1 MAAEQAQPG
10 NSDREHTNQ
19 GDIVLRLSHARSRLA
34 SFRAVSPQQTSP
46 GTPNL
51 WNGDLA
57 TLEDYLL
64 SSQSGSHRGLGTFLG
79 VFVPCTATTF
89 GVVVFM
95 RLGFVVGHAGVWL
108 ALLFVFGA
116 FLLCLLTTLSL
127 CALISTD
134 GCPDSPETA
143 GTTDGPR
150 GTRLETAGTA
160 TGVDP
165 GVYSALRKRVGP
177 ELGAALGT
185 AFFAAFTADVAFYI
199 TGFSEAFCAAFGVG
213 SHGRADDADATQV
226 FPWNAPGTWV
236 ETAVSSGVLLLLA
249 LVCARGVEFSAQ
261 VSALS
266 LAAILGILLLA
277 LVCLLVPTA
286 DAQSGLT
293 QFSAETFA
301 NNSWPA
307 MSLSGGASEGFSAT
321 LLFALTFP
329 GFTGFLAGSNLSA
342 DLRTPT
348 RSIVR
353 LATPA
358 ASITPAAPVAPAA
371 RLHTRLQVRGTL
383 GSLGFVFV
391 VYAALVLTL
400 AASVRRDVL
409 QTNLNVLS
417 TVVEGSVHAPLG
429 YAGVACATLSSALS
443 YLLGAPRVL
452 QAVARDAGWARLRPL
467 AARPLRALAL
477 TWAAV
482 QLILLTGTVDLLA
495 PAVSGV
501 FLLAFVLINLVC
513 FVASVS
519 KADFAPSFRLY
530 SNWSALAGTVL
541 SLAAMLGA
549 LSTSTALCGALSV
562 LLLLLLLW
570 CRRPLVQLLTEGRWS
585 FGPGGP
591 AAAPRGRGLTLDAA
605 GHPEADGALEDRLL
619 RAKAYVHDAMQSRFR
634 GEHWTVGD
642 ASRPRAMYTLKRLSW
657 LRVLNLGVY
666 MGLSF
671 FEQPSWCYGQE
682 GCPLHPQTALTFG
695 LPVLPVW
702 GSQLVESVCVF
713 GFLVEMR
720 LKVGHMSS
728 RLFFAS
734 PWHVIQL
741 GILALNAAGIVTS
754 LLSPATAPFLN
765 PMLRPLL
772 FVAMSRSVRRSF
784 GSFLLVLPAVSDA
797 LLLVL
802 LLLGFFAA
810 TGVLLFSAERAGSPF
825 ETVPRALINLFVLL
839 TAANFPD
846 VMLPAYQE
854 NRLAAL
860 FFVAFLIL
868 GLFLLTNLIL
878 AAVFRKYKSE
888 LLAGA
893 ERARGEREQAMA
905 AAFRLLDLNSNGFVT
920 LQDFSLLLQSVQR
933 PVFSLLSG
941 EASSAFD
948 VALTQAKLQRML
960 CADAAMPV
968 RGLGVEAFTECLL
981 ALQEAP
987 KPRASVFGDDN
998 DSDDDSGG
1006 GGGGGGGG
1014 DSGGGGDGSGT
1025 SPCSCCGST
1034 SGHSVAPLVAA
1045 GVGGGGGGGSGSGG
1059 GSGGNGRADVESGEG
1074 RRGSGVCSS
1083 GSSWP
1088 QASPAEGAQG
1098 ESRQRAGLE
1107 TPRNC
1112 LARLAA
1118 IWSRRRRLR
1127 QRVRR
1132 GLRSVWAERLV
1143 DTVII
1148 ADAAVLLF
1156 EVQLL
1161 AQRHA
1166 DAGDAAY
1173 LQALESPGWKVFDT
1187 LYAGELGLK
1196 LWCFG
1201 TLPYRRTVQ
1210 YAYAGAT
1217 TVLSAGADLSLA
1229 AAHDFG
1235 QPSEQMQRA
1244 VYCLRALRM
1253 LRLLASVER
1262 FNAIYRHFVRLLP
1275 AFSALFGALWAL
1287 FYVYAQLGIVIF
1299 GGRIRTD
1306 VAGQPNV
1313 AYALNNFNDFG
1324 SALVTLFELLVV
1336 NNWNVIMDQAVAVSN
1351 DWARIYFV
1359 SWFILAVMVMSNLIV
1374 AHILDGILI
1383 EEETPP
1389 APESHEEAEAPASPT
1404 VSLRASTASV
1414 SQPRNLD

>member
-1 MAAEQAQPG
+1 MASEQAQPG
-10 NSDREHTNQ
+10 DSDREHTNQ
-19 GDIVLRLSHARSRLA
+19 GDIILRLSHARSRLA
-34 SFRAVSPQQTSP
+34 SFRAGSPQQTLS
-46 GTPNL
+46 GTPTA

-64 SSQSGSHRGLGTFLG
+64 SSQSGSNRGLGTFLG

-95 RLGFVVGHAGVWL
+95 RLGFVVGHAGAWL

-127 CALISTD
+127 CALISSTD
-134 GCPDSPETA
+134 GCPDEPQTA
-143 GTTDGPR
+143 GTADGPSGMR
-150 GTRLETAGTA
+150 SETAGTA
-160 TGVDP
+160 AGGDP
-165 GVYSALRKRVGP
+165 GVYSALRRRVGP

-199 TGFSEAFCAAFGVG
+199 TGFSEAFCAAFGIG
-213 SHGRADDADATQV
+213 SSHDQADDVDATQV

-249 LVCARGVEFSAQ
+249 LVCARGVRFSAQ

-307 MSLSGGASEGFSAT
+307 TSLSGGASEGFSAT

-353 LATPA
+353 
-358 ASITPAAPVAPAA
+358 
-371 RLHTRLQVRGTL
+371 GTL
-383 GSLGFVFV
+383 GSLVFVFV
-391 VYAALVLTL
+391 VYAALVLAL
-400 AASVRRDVL
+400 AASVQRDVL

-530 SNWSALAGTVL
+530 SSWSALAGTVL

-570 CRRPLVQLLTEGRWS
+570 CRRPLVRLLREGRWS
-585 FGPGGP
+585 VGPGGP
-591 AAAPRGRGLTLDAA
+591 AAATRSRGLTLDAA

-619 RAKAYVHDAMQSRFR
+619 RAKAYVHDALQSRFR

-713 GFLVEMR
+713 GFLLEMR
-720 LKVGHMSS
+720 LKVSHMSS

-754 LLSPATAPFLN
+754 LLSPTTAPFLN

-810 TGVLLFSAERAGSPF
+810 TGVLLFSAEGPGSPF

-998 DSDDDSGG
+998 DSDD
-1006 GGGGGGGG
+1006 GGGGG
-1014 DSGGGGDGSGT
+1014 DGSGGGGDGSRGGDRGGGTDGGGGGGNGSDHHSSGT
-1025 SPCSCCGST
+1025 SPCSCRGST

-1045 GVGGGGGGGSGSGG
+1045 GVGGGSGSGSGSGG
-1059 GSGGNGRADVESGEG
+1059 GSGGNGRADVESCD
-1074 RRGSGVCSS
+1074 GS
-1083 GSSWP
+1083 
-1088 QASPAEGAQG
+1088 
-1098 ESRQRAGLE
+1098 RAGLE
-1107 TPRNC
+1107 APRGC

-1132 GLRSVWAERLV
+1132 GLRSMWAERLV
-1143 DTVII
+1143 DMVIV

-1161 AQRHA
+1161 ARRHA
-1166 DAGDAAY
+1166 DTADAAY

-1201 TLPYRRTVQ
+1201 TLPYRRTVR

-1217 TVLSAGADLSLA
+1217 TVLSLGADLSLA
-1229 AAHDFG
+1229 VAHDFG

-1262 FNAIYRHFVRLLP
+1262 FNAIFRHFVRLLP

-1306 VAGQPNV
+1306 MAGQPNV

-1336 NNWNVIMDQAVAVSN
+1336 NNWNVIMCEAVAVSN
-1351 DWARIYFV
+1351 DWARVYFI

-1383 EEETPP
+1383 EEETPLDGP
-1389 APESHEEAEAPASPT
+1389 AVMPGRAGSGEEREAPII
-1404 VSLRASTASV
+1404 SLRASTASV
-1414 SQPRNLD
+1414 SQPRTQQVAPD

>member
-1 MAAEQAQPG
+1 MASEQAQPG
-10 NSDREHTNQ
+10 SSDRERTNQ
-19 GDIVLRLSHARSRLA
+19 GDIILRLSHARSRLA
-34 SFRAVSPQQTSP
+34 SFRAGSPQQTPPS
-46 GTPNL
+46 TPNMHAQRV
-51 WNGDLA
+51 WNGDLT
-57 TLEDYLL
+57 TLEDFLL

-127 CALISTD
+127 CALISSTG
-134 GCPDSPETA
+134 GCSDEPETA
-143 GTTDGPR
+143 GAASGPS
-150 GTRLETAGTA
+150 GSRLETAGRA
-160 TGVDP
+160 SGVDP
-165 GVYSALRKRVGP
+165 GVYSALRNRVGP

-185 AFFAAFTADVAFYI
+185 SFFAAFTTDVAFYI
-199 TGFSEAFCAAFGVG
+199 TGFSEAFCAALGVG

-236 ETAVSSGVLLLLA
+236 ETAVSSGVLLLLV

-261 VSALS
+261 VSAVS
-266 LAAILGILLLA
+266 LAVILGILLLA
-277 LVCLLVPTA
+277 LVCLLMPTA

-293 QFSAETFA
+293 QLSAVTFA

-307 MSLSGGASEGFSAT
+307 SLSGGASEGFSAT

-348 RSIVR
+348 RSIVSLPR
-353 LATPA
+353 PLHLLPPSHLTRPPR
-358 ASITPAAPVAPAA
+358 PAAP
-371 RLHTRLQVRGTL
+371 LNTRSQVRGTL
-383 GSLGFVFV
+383 GSLVFVFV
-391 VYAALVLTL
+391 AYAALVLCL
-400 AASVRRDVL
+400 AASVQRDVL

-452 QAVARDAGWARLRPL
+452 QAVARDAGWARLHPL

-477 TWAAV
+477 TWAVV

-530 SNWSALAGTVL
+530 SSWSALAGTVL
-541 SLAAMLGA
+541 SLATMLMA
-549 LSTSTALCGALSV
+549 LSTSIALCGALSV

-570 CRRPLVQLLTEGRWS
+570 CRRPLMRLLRDGRWS
-585 FGPGGP
+585 FGP
-591 AAAPRGRGLTLDAA
+591 RMTLDAA
-605 GHPEADGALEDRLL
+605 GHPEADSALEDRLL

-702 GSQLVESVCVF
+702 GSQLVESMCVL
-713 GFLVEMR
+713 GFLLEMR

-741 GILALNAAGIVTS
+741 GILSLNAAGIVTS

-810 TGVLLFSAERAGSPF
+810 TGVLLFSAEGAGSPF
-825 ETVPRALINLFVLL
+825 ETVPRALVNLFVLL

-981 ALQEAP
+981 ALQETP
-987 KPRASVFGDDN
+987 TPRASFFGDDN
-998 DSDDDSGG
+998 DSD

-1014 DSGGGGDGSGT
+1014 DSSGGGGGGGGDGNGHRSGT

-1045 GVGGGGGGGSGSGG
+1045 GVGGGSGSGSA
-1059 GSGGNGRADVESGEG
+1059 GNRRADVESGDG
-1074 RRGSGVCSS
+1074 RRGSSVCGS
-1083 GSSWP
+1083 GGSWP
-1088 QASPAEGAQG
+1088 QTSPAEGAQG
-1098 ESRQRAGLE
+1098 ESRPRARLE
-1107 TPRNC
+1107 APRDC

-1118 IWSRRRRLR
+1118 IWARRRRLR

-1132 GLRSVWAERLV
+1132 GLRSMWAERLV
-1143 DTVII
+1143 DVVIV

-1161 AQRHA
+1161 ARRHA
-1166 DAGDAAY
+1166 DTADAAY

-1187 LYAGELGLK
+1187 LYASELGLK

-1201 TLPYRRTVQ
+1201 MLPYLRTVQ

-1217 TVLSAGADLSLA
+1217 TVLSVGADLSLA

-1235 QPSEQMQRA
+1235 QPSEQIQRA

-1287 FYVYAQLGIVIF
+1287 FYVYAELGIVIF

-1336 NNWNVIMDQAVAVSN
+1336 NNWNVIMDEAVAVSN
-1351 DWARIYFV
+1351 DWARIYFI
-1359 SWFILAVMVMSNLIV
+1359 SWFVLAVMVMSNLIV
-1374 AHILDGILI
+1374 AHILDGILV

-1389 APESHEEAEAPASPT
+1389 APESQEDGEGQRAGPAQI
-1404 VSLRASTASV
+1404 RE
-1414 SQPRNLD
+1414 R